1 MIEQGAAVPVFYNY
15 IKFDGAVS
23 VVTDYYLPD
32 NAVIVAVV
40 ATTNGNRAFVGAS
53 DGTYITAIH
62 GGQSSGANKMYWKYN
77 GSGGNRNTG
86 TKGAPQALFL
96 TPTRGG
102 NLSETRTT
110 FTASS
115 NKPDA
120 PLKFGGGLIGIANC
134 NGHVGV
140 VQIFGAD
147 AKDETSGNAIRN
159 NHTPIAV
166 FRPCTYKGKVGFWH
180 EEESVFYGKGS
191 SSTGEI
197 IATDTIIE

>member
-1 MIEQGAAVPVFYNY
+1 MLGGEAAPVFYNY

-23 VVTDYYLPD
+23 VMTNYMLPD
-32 NAVIVAVV
+32 NAVIVAVI
-40 ATTNGNRAFVGAS
+40 ATTNGNRSFVGVS
-53 DGTYITAIH
+53 DGTYITGIH
-62 GGQSSGANKMYWKYN
+62 GGYSSGANKMYWKYN
-77 GSGGNRNTG
+77 GAGGNRNTG
-86 TKGAPQALFL
+86 SKNAAQALFL

-115 NKPDA
+115 NKPNA
-120 PLKFGGGLIGIANC
+120 PLRFGWFDNSISIC
-134 NGHVGV
+134 NGSIGV

-166 FRPCTYKGKVGFWH
+166 FRPCTYKGQAGFWH
-180 EEESVFYGKGS
+180 EEEGIFYGKI
-191 SSTGEI
+191 STNTGTM
-197 IATDTIIE
+197 IATDTLITV